1 MMDINISGEMEDRF
15 KFLEQAGPNF
25 SSDVAF

>member
-1 MMDINISGEMEDRF
+1 MMDSNNSGEMEDRF
-15 KFLEQAGPNF
+15 KFLQQAGPNF

>member
-15 KFLEQAGPNF
+15 KFLEQAGPDF
-25 SSDVAF
+25 SSDVTF

>member
-1 MMDINISGEMEDRF
+1 MTDININGEVEDRF
-15 KFLEQAGPNF
+15 KFLECAGPNF

>member
-1 MMDINISGEMEDRF
+1 MMDINISGEMENRF
-15 KFLEQAGPNF
+15 KLLEQAGPNF

>member
-1 MMDINISGEMEDRF
+1 MMNINVSGEMEDRF